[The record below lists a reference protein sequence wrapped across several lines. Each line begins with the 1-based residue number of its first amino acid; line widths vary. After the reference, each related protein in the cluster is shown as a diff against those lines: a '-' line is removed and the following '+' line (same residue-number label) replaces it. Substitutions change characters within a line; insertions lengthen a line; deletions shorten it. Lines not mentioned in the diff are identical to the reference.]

1 MYVAVDGSETKLP
14 APGGRRSTA
23 PVERGGV
30 LIAQLVHDEAVREDP
45 PLLDAVCGAAAVA
58 IERDRLDAQL
68 RAHVAELRASR
79 QRLLEVGGV
88 ERRRLEHDLRDGAR
102 RRLESLAV
110 AIAEAQETLAADPER
125 AGAVIDGAGEELA
138 IALAELRDLARGIH
152 PAVLSDRGLAPALDA
167 LAARTPLDVELDV
180 DLPGRLPERVEAT
193 AYLVAAETIDELRRG
208 GATRARV
215 RATSLGSRAMI
226 EVEGD
231 VHAKDCA
238 PPGAAGLADRVLA
251 LDGHLERVLLP
262 AGGAIVRAE
271 LPCD

>member
-1 MYVAVDGSETKLP
+1 M
-14 APGGRRSTA
+14 
-23 PVERGGV
+23 
-30 LIAQLVHDEAVREDP
+30 
-45 PLLDAVCGAAAVA
+45 
-58 IERDRLDAQL
+58 
-68 RAHVAELRASR
+68 
-79 QRLLEVGGV
+79 
-88 ERRRLEHDLRDGAR
+88 
-102 RRLESLAV
+102 
-110 AIAEAQETLAADPER
+110 
-125 AGAVIDGAGEELA
+125 IDGAGEELA

-167 LAARTPLDVELDV
+167 LVARTPLDVELDV

-215 RATSLGSRAMI
+215 RASTLGSRALI

-231 VHAKDCA
+231 VHSKDCA

-251 LDGHLERVLLP
+251 LDGRLERELLP

-271 LPCD
+271 LPCG